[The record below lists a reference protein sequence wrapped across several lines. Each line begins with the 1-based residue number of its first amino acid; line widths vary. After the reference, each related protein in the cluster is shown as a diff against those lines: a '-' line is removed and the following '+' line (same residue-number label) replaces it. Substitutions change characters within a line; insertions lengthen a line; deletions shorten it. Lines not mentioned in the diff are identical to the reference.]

1 MVKVFTSK
9 SGKRILEEKKSR
21 IEIQKLIKQAKK
33 DIEDK
38 GSKRSK
44 FYALHLA
51 FIEKVKKLCSKSS
64 SNLSRRYLKIEMC
77 DSKNHPNDTCLWFWE
92 SNNV

>member
-9 SGKRILEEKKSR
+9 SGKRILEEKKSK

-38 GSKRSK
+38 KSKRSK
-44 FYALHLA
+44 FYALQLA
-51 FIEKVKKLCSKSS
+51 FIEKVKNKLCSKSS
-64 SNLSRRYLKIEMC
+64 SNSGPM
-77 DSKNHPNDTCLWFWE
+77 SSGFGFGP
-92 SNNV
+92 

>member
-9 SGKRILEEKKSR
+9 SGKRILEEKKSK

-38 GSKRSK
+38 KSKRSK
-44 FYALHLA
+44 FYALQLA
-51 FIEKVKKLCSKSS
+51 FIEKVK
-64 SNLSRRYLKIEMC
+64 
-77 DSKNHPNDTCLWFWE
+77 
-92 SNNV
+92 

>member
-9 SGKRILEEKKSR
+9 SGKRILEEKKSK

-38 GSKRSK
+38 KSKRSK
-44 FYALHLA
+44 FYALQLA

-64 SNLSRRYLKIEMC
+64 SKSGAMSSGFRVGTQKVGYGFR
-77 DSKNHPNDTCLWFWE
+77 PNFICADP
-92 SNNV
+92 